1 MAPSLVCSQARFFHV
16 ETLESGAYELLRHQ
30 ATRPFL
36 YITAQ
41 LLAVELARQSD
52 YVARRFTIQRNEQIY
67 NCANSK
73 CRWQYGCRI
82 RSNHVVWTSCQLWLG
97 RLSRSGRIRKYS
109 LGSES
114 ENILLG
120 LAQADVAEQINVTA
134 ETPQLVDL
142 TVLAES
148 NGVSP
153 NTLQWRARGA
163 GDANNCAAFEN
174 RNDISLSLEKACDE
188 SIYQTDATV
197 STVAT
202 NTASS
207 EPTSAP
213 DACMVVIIERDS
225 DNTESAFFEIHAP
238 ALTQP
243 VALAYTIES
252 VSGDG
257 IVGLAHD
264 VNLCI
269 EP

>member
-1 MAPSLVCSQARFFHV
+1 MSKF
-16 ETLESGAYELLRHQ
+16 
-30 ATRPFL
+30 
-36 YITAQ
+36 ITARTGNI
-41 LLAVELARQSD
+41 AGNTV
-52 YVARRFTIQRNEQIY
+52 VAFAAIML
-67 NCANSK
+67 CVLVA
-73 CRWQYGCRI
+73 
-82 RSNHVVWTSCQLWLG
+82 SCGWVDSAGQG
-97 RLSRSGRIRKYS
+97 
-109 LGSES
+109 ES

-225 DNTESAFFEIHAP
+225 DNTESALFEIHAP